1 MRVQDVP
8 QDECLF
14 EGWREICYAV
24 DDSGRYVSV
33 PSAGWDPANIA
44 NIQAW
49 EDIRAGLREA
59 AGQARDGTMSPLLYH
74 MRKHLMDSKLLA
86 GYAGMAHWRVK
97 RHLQPRVFHRLK
109 PGVLERYARVFGLSV
124 EELRTIPAITDKD
137 SGKDQ

>member
-24 DDSGRYVSV
+24 DDSGQYVSV

-49 EDIRAGLREA
+49 EDIRAGLKEA
-59 AGQARDGTMSPLLYH
+59 AGQARDGTMSPLHYH
-74 MRKHLMDSKLLA
+74 MRKNLMDSKLLA
-86 GYAGMAHWRVK
+86 GYARMAHWRVK
-97 RHLQPRVFHRLK
+97 RHLQPRVFNRLK
-109 PGVLERYARVFGLSV
+109 PRVLERYARVFGLSV
-124 EELRTIPAITDKD
+124 EELRDIPAITDND